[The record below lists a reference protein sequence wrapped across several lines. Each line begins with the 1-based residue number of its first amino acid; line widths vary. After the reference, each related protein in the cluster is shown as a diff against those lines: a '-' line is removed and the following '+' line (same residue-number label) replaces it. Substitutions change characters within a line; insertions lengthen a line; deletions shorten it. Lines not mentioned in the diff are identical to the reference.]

1 MHSAETKNTVLVN
14 GEITADISVHDR
26 GLQYGH
32 GLFETIAIKDGELK
46 YWDQHMARL
55 IDGCARLLIKSPDIS
70 LLLKEALVLMA
81 DVEGKAVLKIIYTSG
96 GEGRGYKSPEKMT
109 PNRIL
114 SCSDWPNYPEE
125 NFQSG
130 VTVRLCETR
139 LGINSS
145 LAGIKHLNRLEQVLA
160 RSEWSD
166 PDIAEGLMLDQQG
179 LLKEATMSNVFF
191 VKDNTLCTPDLT
203 QSGVAGI
210 MRKVVLDQAENLAIR
225 TYIDDFTPADIFQA
239 DEVFL
244 TNSLIEIWPIK
255 KILSEETINLTQ
267 PKTITTK
274 LINKIR
280 EA

>member
-14 GEITADISVHDR
+14 GEITADISVRDR

-32 GLFETIAIKDGELK
+32 GLFETIAVKDGELK
-46 YWDQHMARL
+46 YWDQHMDRL
-55 IDGCARLLIKSPDIS
+55 IDGCARLFIKSPDLS
-70 LLLKEALVLMA
+70 LLLKEASSLA
-81 DVEGKAVLKIIYTSG
+81 AQTKGKAVLKIVYTCG
-96 GEGRGYKSPEKMT
+96 AGGRGYKAPEQMYPT
-109 PNRIL
+109 RIL
-114 SCSDWPNYPEE
+114 SLSDWPNYPEE
-125 NFQSG
+125 NFHSG

-160 RSEWSD
+160 RSEWNDSE
-166 PDIAEGLMLDQQG
+166 IAEGLMLDQQG

-191 VKDNTLCTPDLT
+191 VKDNTLCTPDLS
-203 QSGVAGI
+203 QCGVAGI
-210 MRKVVLDQAENLAIR
+210 MRKAVLDQAENLSVR

-244 TNSLIEIWPIK
+244 TNSLIGIWPIK
-255 KILSEETINLTQ
+255 KILSEETINFDQ